1 MGMFKQMKDL
11 KKLTEAAPGMINQAQ
26 QLGAQAQQM
35 GAAQQQAAGMG
46 AGAPAA
52 GASVPGVPAQYQQ
65 MAVQQQAAA
74 STQAADALAV
84 ATEVGIESPAGG
96 SLAPIAGV
104 SIEQCATVSKGLA
117 AHNYDQTKAPLVAS
131 QHGIT
136 GSDWELASIGWNS
149 RITNDPSIAQA
160 FNTAYRS
167 I

>member
-26 QLGAQAQQM
+26 QMGAQAQQM
-35 GAAQQQAAGMG
+35 AAAQQQANVMG
-46 AGAPAA
+46 AGAPVA
-52 GASVPGVPAQYQQ
+52 GTVPGMPADMMQ
-65 MAVQQQAAA
+65 MAAQQQAAA
-74 STQAADALAV
+74 STQASDALAA
-84 ATEVGIESPAGG
+84 ATEIGIESPAGG
-96 SLAPIAGV
+96 SLAPISGV
-104 SIEQCATVSKGLA
+104 SIEQFATVSKGLA

-131 QHGIT
+131 QHGIS